1 VLGPQLRVELVLPS
15 ADVVVSAV
23 FRNEVEKALIV
34 LVVPP
39 LRPLVVMDN
48 GQTEDWEERSV
59 DTRNIFKIRGD
70 SQREARV
77 VSGGSI
83 QAAMVT
89 EGMLTDSTEVVLDA
103 AEQTLKKLQRVRV
116 SSRQG
121 EPGVRD
127 ALGMTMT
134 V

>member
-1 VLGPQLRVELVLPS
+1 VAER
-15 ADVVVSAV
+15 
-23 FRNEVEKALIV
+23 RIV
-34 LVVPP
+34 LDCVP
-39 LRPLVVMDN
+39 
-48 GQTEDWEERSV
+48 
-59 DTRNIFKIRGD
+59 
-70 SQREARV
+70 
-77 VSGGSI
+77 
-83 QAAMVT
+83 AMVT